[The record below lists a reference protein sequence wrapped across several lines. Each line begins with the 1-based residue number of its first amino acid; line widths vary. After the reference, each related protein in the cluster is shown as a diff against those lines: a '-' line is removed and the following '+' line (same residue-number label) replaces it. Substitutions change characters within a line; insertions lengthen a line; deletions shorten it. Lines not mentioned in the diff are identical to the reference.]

1 MSTTDPPQERR
12 GPGRPRKWANEA
24 ERVRAYRQRKAQ
36 EHADVDELRIER
48 RVLKRQLSDAV
59 RGSARSEVALERA
72 NKRVDALEADLARTG
87 ERLDRAEREISWLR
101 SK

>member
-1 MSTTDPPQERR
+1 M
-12 GPGRPRKWANEA
+12 
-24 ERVRAYRQRKAQ
+24 RAYRQRKAQ